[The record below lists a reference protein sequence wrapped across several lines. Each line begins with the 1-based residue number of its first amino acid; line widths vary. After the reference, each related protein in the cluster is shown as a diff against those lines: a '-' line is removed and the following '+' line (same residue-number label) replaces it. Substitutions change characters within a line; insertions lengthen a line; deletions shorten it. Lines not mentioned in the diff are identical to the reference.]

1 MNGNTG
7 VNRIYPCSCGCEGLA
22 IEEVEGEIYI
32 SMWDFGLQSPLGFR
46 ERLQYCWRIL
56 RYGKPY
62 ADMVVFDKETT
73 QAFVAGLEELLN
85 VPSQLPTAKAVGLPT
100 QEGQRKS

>member
-1 MNGNTG
+1 MNENTG

-22 IEEVEGEIYI
+22 VEYEKEQDEIYI
-32 SMWDFGLQSPLGFR
+32 SMWYYGLRSPLSFR
-46 ERLQYCWRIL
+46 ERLRYCWQIL

-85 VPSQLPTAKAVGLPT
+85 VPNAP
-100 QEGQRKS
+100 